1 MKASKRILGLV
12 LALALVFSL
21 SVAAFA
27 KTSSAE
33 IAAPGDDFVAFSVE
47 AGTRTV
53 NFTWKELKGEGEYKP
68 FTATYAAKV
77 NGELTT
83 EDWTGVRL
91 ADLLTAAETKLGVK
105 FADDYRL
112 SAIAADGFVSVF
124 TVGDV
129 RDAANNYM
137 VAAEAVSNTD
147 GETVYPNSYA
157 RILMGDKDT
166 MPNKAN
172 IRCITGITVTDAD
185 GAAIAAPTKAEGGDV
200 ANAVFYIAV
209 RETAESE
216 YKFYYYTREEL
227 EAYDNIYAFDYT
239 DHSVDK
245 VVYGRGAAVKNL
257 LADLEGV
264 TVTDTMIVQYAE
276 SDGYHA
282 DAKTPIEDSAYKD
295 QVAWLSASHVTAGGE
310 TAAAVETVVCY
321 DSWTVYDTPTENN
334 VNSTEWQ
341 DADVGS
347 GYLRAYRQRDDA
359 NSAVIKTL
367 MGIVVSATGDV
378 FTGKDGYTLK
388 AQSVKGDTMQIV
400 EPSTGKAYTSQKI
413 TGLVPGMQFG
423 AKAPVIANAAVSGD
437 GVQVITAGEGSAAEV
452 VFTYTE
458 NDYLA
463 VNDTVYTLSAFQAL
477 ESAVQTPSK
486 EEVETHGTP
495 YGYYDAM
502 YYRYNGVWLRSL
514 VSGDVTV
521 TAADG
526 SKLEIPAA
534 DVDKYFVAFGN
545 TQSKSDTNVSEGKR
559 FTYTYAL
566 PKLLVPGEGTLVGE
580 AEAKAE
586 GNKMVTVALSDVT
599 ALTGDAPCPFT
610 DVKSAD
616 WFAGYVMRLYNKGV
630 VAGMTATTYEPNGT
644 LTWGQALKL
653 LLVGTGKM
661 EAAPAVDAD
670 WAKPY
675 GEKAAELGI
684 VPETYDLNGQITR
697 LEFCTAAAK
706 LLELGGETAAE
717 FPDCTDGYVG
727 ALVAKGVISGF
738 EDGTFRP
745 DETLNR
751 AQIARIIDSIL
762 ALG

>member
-1 MKASKRILGLV
+1 MKATKRILGLV

-33 IAAPGDDFVAFSVE
+33 IAAPGDDFVAFSIEV
-47 AGTRTV
+47 GHRTV

-77 NGELTT
+77 NGELAT
-83 EDWTGVRL
+83 EEWTGVRL

-105 FADDYRL
+105 LADDYRL
-112 SAIAADGFVSVF
+112 SAIAADGYVSAF

-137 VAAEAVSNTD
+137 VAAEAVSNAD

-172 IRCITGITVTDAD
+172 IRCVTGLTVTDAA
-185 GAAIAAPTKAEGGDV
+185 GAEIASPRKAEGGDV

-209 RETAESE
+209 KETAESE

-245 VVYGRGAAVKNL
+245 TVYGRGAAVKNL

-282 DAKTPIEDSAYKD
+282 DAKTPIEESAYKD
-295 QVAWLSASHVTAGGE
+295 QVAWFAAPHVTAGGE
-310 TAAAVETVVCY
+310 TAAAVQTVVCY
-321 DSWTVYDTPTENN
+321 DSWTVYDNPTENN

-341 DADVGS
+341 DADVDS

-388 AQSVKGDTMQIV
+388 AQSVKGDAMQII

-413 TGLVPGMQFG
+413 TGLVPGMQYG
-423 AKAPVIANAAVSGD
+423 VKAPAVTNAVVSGD
-437 GVQVITAGEGSAAEV
+437 SVQVVTAGEGTSAEV
-452 VFTYTE
+452 VFTYNE

-463 VNDTVYTLSAFQAL
+463 VNDTVYTLTAFQAL

-486 EEVETHGTP
+486 EEVEAHGTP

-526 SKLEIPAA
+526 S
-534 DVDKYFVAFGN
+534 
-545 TQSKSDTNVSEGKR
+545 
-559 FTYTYAL
+559 
-566 PKLLVPGEGTLVGE
+566 
-580 AEAKAE
+580 
-586 GNKMVTVALSDVT
+586 
-599 ALTGDAPCPFT
+599 
-610 DVKSAD
+610 
-616 WFAGYVMRLYNKGV
+616 
-630 VAGMTATTYEPNGT
+630 
-644 LTWGQALKL
+644 
-653 LLVGTGKM
+653 
-661 EAAPAVDAD
+661 
-670 WAKPY
+670 
-675 GEKAAELGI
+675 
-684 VPETYDLNGQITR
+684 
-697 LEFCTAAAK
+697 
-706 LLELGGETAAE
+706 
-717 FPDCTDGYVG
+717 
-727 ALVAKGVISGF
+727 
-738 EDGTFRP
+738 
-745 DETLNR
+745 
-751 AQIARIIDSIL
+751 
-762 ALG
+762 